1 MKKLLLAEDDP
12 HVGAGILQGLRLAG
26 FTIDWVKD
34 GREAELALAV
44 GNYALLVLDL
54 KMPNLDGLQL
64 IDLLRRK
71 NNMIPILVVTARD
84 GVPDRIDGLNRGAD
98 DYLVKPFDLE
108 ELVARVH
115 ALLRRGQGRGQH
127 ELKLGKLC
135 VVPAT
140 CTAMLD
146 KEELNLTAREF
157 ALLAA
162 LMETP
167 GTVVSLHELEE
178 RLYGWEEEVAS
189 NAVEVLL
196 HRLRRK
202 LKGNW
207 IRNVRGVGYKVVE
220 AD

>member
-1 MKKLLLAEDDP
+1 MKLLLAEDDP
-12 HVGAGILQGLRLAG
+12 HVGAGVVQGLRLAG
-26 FTIDWVKD
+26 FTIDWVRD

-44 GNYALLVLDL
+44 GSYALLILDL
-54 KMPNLDGLQL
+54 KMPNLDGM
-64 IDLLRRK
+64 DLLDRLRK
-71 NNMIPILVVTARD
+71 KGNMIPVLVATARD
-84 GVPDRIDGLNRGAD
+84 GVPDRIAGLNRGAD

-115 ALLRRGQGRGQH
+115 ALLRRGQGNGRR
-127 ELKLGKLC
+127 EMRLGKLC
-135 VVPAT
+135 VTPVT
-140 CTAMLD
+140 CTTTIDD
-146 KEELNLTAREF
+146 KEVQLTAREF
-157 ALLAA
+157 ALLVA

-167 GTVVSLHELEE
+167 GSVVSLREIEE

-202 LKGNW
+202 LGGNW

-220 AD
+220 PA